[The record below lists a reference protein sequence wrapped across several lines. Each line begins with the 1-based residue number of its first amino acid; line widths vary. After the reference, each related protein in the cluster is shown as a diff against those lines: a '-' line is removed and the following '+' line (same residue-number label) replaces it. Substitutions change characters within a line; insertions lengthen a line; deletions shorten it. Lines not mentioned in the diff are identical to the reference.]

1 MEAPSPPTNTIFCL
15 YCRATIYFPGLPANR
30 YLNHLFAEHNIMYEV
45 QSVINRTLA
54 LQLPKEYPELADG
67 SISLP
72 DSSNRL
78 TSPAPSSDDGP
89 SPAPGRSSP
98 GCYGYM
104 NSLDCGTQT
113 EPINSSSISCQVDFS
128 RTEQD
133 QDNKVSIKVKEET
146 DGNLSESS
154 ERHKRGCPKG
164 GWPSRKKKRN
174 GKSTHEFTQT
184 KIREILERSIHN
196 KKSKF
201 ECELCLLT
209 FKKIFKLKMHL
220 MKVHAS
226 DISAKV
232 KIKSETKYLENE
244 ENGKEQ
250 TFATEKPER
259 KSTRIVQKDKEE
271 KTEEP
276 LMRRFIP
283 QNLKTETS
291 SPPAHLQK
299 SEAESWTEG
308 CEYFCMLCSKSF
320 TTFGIYKHHIGDAHG
335 LLIEDY
341 HAKFGRVGEVIN
353 KYTCKICHQE
363 VVHKFTNLKVHMKS
377 CHNMTIEEYNEK
389 HNHVKKSDKKEQDAK
404 SPDPLCEEMESMPAT
419 PVFDKAS
426 EVQDMQID
434 EASDNVSEPGSEN
447 EVGKKRWYEGCSYTC
462 LACNKPY
469 DIYFSYHGHIKKIH
483 KLSMEQYHS
492 QYGVIG
498 EINRY
503 YSCKICNTN
512 VVWRLFN
519 VRKHME
525 SQHELSLDQYGS
537 MYESENFEKD
547 VKMVTKESRRDS
559 QIRENKAMTENVEC
573 KKPKVWYE
581 GCLYSCQ
588 VEGCMKMYNLQ
599 DAYTTHINTTHNISL
614 EQYHMKYGS
623 KGDVLQ
629 QYQCLICNAKIAHK
643 YNNIS
648 SHLSL
653 IHDLTIYE
661 YETEF
666 LDKTKTQDTKVLV
679 KGNKDSKEK
688 KVDPGY
694 TEAMT
699 PIVQMNQIR
708 LPEQFF
714 NPEGEEAN
722 ESEEHYEFTEAD
734 IILEDPI
741 EDDEDEESI
750 DDAEEVNI
758 NGDLI
763 INEDVVGSES
773 EHAWYHGSNLT
784 CQICRKIFANDQWY
798 FHHFSKIHGMT
809 KEQYNA
815 KYGKDGEIWNQYQCL
830 ICNSE
835 IRWKYSSI
843 RQHLKQVHG
852 TTIQD
857 YEARY
862 MDAEPE
868 DIMIEPLAAL
878 REKAMNPCHEV
889 SPPKI
894 NIPVIPHIMKNAS
907 ILPPPPPLKASP
919 AALAAR
925 KNLEMRA
932 STPTNTVFTPPP
944 TPSHMALKGSIT
956 FDNRPSSQWY
966 HGSDLTCEICQKSF
980 VDFTYYCTH
989 IRTTHQISKE
999 QYNEKYGTAAEAFRL
1014 YRCLVCGISIKW
1026 TYQSI
1031 CGHLKSHEMTI
1042 KEYELKYNVL
1052 ENQSTESG
1060 KIPDLTMNANANVV
1074 NSDESPAPKRP
1085 KLTDSIPP
1093 LVPIQ
1098 QTEPPLEQRVV
1109 PQRKNERISAD
1120 VHSPTGKWYNQC
1132 KFTCKACPEE
1142 KYFTVP
1148 QALRMHLNGI
1158 HSLSRKEY
1166 EGRYGGAETITKYW
1180 TCLICNK
1187 ELKCQKGIIIQHLL
1201 NVHSMELVDYER
1213 QYMDAG
1219 DQVVARE
1226 SRKPRKIRVMSEAPI
1241 PKNDSN
1247 DAYPDPSDLTRFLVQ
1262 RMDEG
1267 MDNVSLDGPAIT
1279 EELPIDP
1286 PMDENITSIST
1297 LEVEGMDHVPWHFG
1311 CRYSCQICN
1320 KVWHY
1325 PQAARYHLDSVHKL
1339 TRAAY
1344 ELQYGTC
1351 EIETRIFHCSICQR
1365 TMKCERDIIKY
1376 HLEAKH
1382 AMSLEN
1388 YIDQIP
1394 NPIVT
1399 IGESRRSNAATHA
1412 RAVTPSSLPM
1422 LQMFATPE
1430 SSPIKLEMSPD
1441 TGGKAPWYRGSKFT
1455 CIPCNRHFTAQV
1467 SYISHINTKHGMNLR
1482 EYREQF
1488 GSVEEIKQY
1497 MCKIPG
1503 CTRFVSWTY
1512 SGINDHLKSHN
1523 LTMAQYE
1530 QQYLGIGVST
1540 PLVLNTMSVSEQPN
1554 LEPEDFSTVVEN
1566 WANGYLRECK
1576 ICKRQVVGSTQ
1587 SFTNHLLEKHQI
1599 TLTEYTV
1606 QHGNADNKT
1615 EHHTCHLCNN
1625 IIEHQFDNLKNHIET
1640 HSITIEH
1647 YYHKF
1652 IGSTNRDAT
1661 NAEIIVAKPTIEPS
1675 KPEPKP
1681 QIQITSISALNNSTP
1696 IKVRKNHWANGCS
1709 YQCILCK
1716 GQKYPEEFMFKKHIM
1731 TAHNM
1736 APEEYQNNFGDPA
1749 LVKQLHIC
1757 KVCNKDVK
1765 HEYTAILNHLRVK
1778 HNLTLTQYTQTYIKL
1793 VTTGPPPGSETDDTS
1808 PRANLVSPTSSTN
1821 NESGQEDQFYFVYSE
1836 QEPVPK

>member
-1 MEAPSPPTNTIFCL
+1 
-15 YCRATIYFPGLPANR
+15 
-30 YLNHLFAEHNIMYEV
+30 
-45 QSVINRTLA
+45 
-54 LQLPKEYPELADG
+54 
-67 SISLP
+67 
-72 DSSNRL
+72 
-78 TSPAPSSDDGP
+78 
-89 SPAPGRSSP
+89 
-98 GCYGYM
+98 M
-104 NSLDCGTQT
+104 NSIECGTQT

-128 RTEQD
+128 SNDSD
-133 QDNKVSIKVKEET
+133 QENKFVVKLKEET
-146 DGNLSESS
+146 DVNFSESS
-154 ERHKRGCPKG
+154 ERSKRGCPKG

-226 DISAKV
+226 DIYAKA
-232 KIKSETKYLENE
+232 KIKTEPKYLENKPDA
-244 ENGKEQ
+244 KEP
-250 TFATEKPER
+250 ERPER
-259 KSTRIVQKDKEE
+259 KSSRIENKDKDDKDEKKEE
-271 KTEEP
+271 L
-276 LMRRFIP
+276 LMRRFLP
-283 QNLKTETS
+283 QNLKSETG
-291 SPPAHLQK
+291 PPAHLQK

-320 TTFGIYKHHIGDAHG
+320 TTFGIYKHHIGDTHG

-363 VVHKFTNLKVHMKS
+363 VVHKYTNLKVHMKS
-377 CHNMTIEEYNEK
+377 CHNLTIEEYNEK
-389 HNHVKKSDKKEQDAK
+389 HNHVKKTDNQELDGKITQ
-404 SPDPLCEEMESMPAT
+404 SPDPISEENDSLPANSA
-419 PVFDKAS
+419 VDKA
-426 EVQDMQID
+426 EEAHEMVIED
-434 EASDNVSEPGSEN
+434 ASDNVSEPGSES
-447 EVGKKRWYEGCSYTC
+447 EAGKKRWYEGCSYTC

-483 KLSMEQYHS
+483 NMSMEQYHAEF
-492 QYGVIG
+492 GVEG

-519 VRKHME
+519 IRKHME

-537 MYESENFEKD
+537 AYESEHYAKD
-547 VKMVTKESRRDS
+547 QKSVSRRDS
-559 QIRENKAMTENVEC
+559 QVSQHKNQIENSEGKDNEEASQSKE
-573 KKPKVWYE
+573 WYE
-581 GCLYSCQ
+581 GES
-588 VEGCMKMYNLQ
+588 
-599 DAYTTHINTTHNISL
+599 
-614 EQYHMKYGS
+614 
-623 KGDVLQ
+623 LQ
-629 QYQCLICNAKIAHK
+629 QYQCLICSAKIAHK

-648 SHLSL
+648 SHMILV
-653 IHDLTIYE
+653 HDLSIQE
-661 YETEF
+661 YEAEYLGKATQE
-666 LDKTKTQDTKVLV
+666 TKTIVNGGGD
-679 KGNKDSKEK
+679 GNDSKENNLNNEST
-688 KVDPGY
+688 D
-694 TEAMT
+694 ALM
-699 PIVQMNQIR
+699 PIVQMNHIR

-714 NPEGEEAN
+714 TQESETAGEN
-722 ESEEHYEFTEAD
+722 EEHYEFTEAD

-758 NGDLI
+758 NGDLV
-763 INEDVVGSES
+763 INEDVGSGSDS

-784 CQICRKIFANDQWY
+784 CQICKKTFANDQWY

-809 KEQYNA
+809 KEQYNTQ
-815 KYGKDGEIWNQYQCL
+815 YGKQLEIWNQYQCL

-862 MDAEPE
+862 MDAEPDE
-868 DIMIEPLAAL
+868 LTIEPIAAL
-878 REKAMNPCHEV
+878 TEKAMNPCHEV
-889 SPPKI
+889 SPPKL
-894 NIPVIPHIMKNAS
+894 NIPVMPKITKHGTG
-907 ILPPPPPLKASP
+907 LPPPPPLKASP
-919 AALAAR
+919 AAIAAR
-925 KNLEMRA
+925 KIMEMNA
-932 STPTNTVFTPPP
+932 SVSASVSASSSASPPTPTTNTVFTPPS
-944 TPSHMALKGSIT
+944 TPPYMISKGSIT
-956 FDNRPSSQWY
+956 FDSRPASQWY
-966 HGSDLTCEICQKSF
+966 HGSDLTCEICHKSF

-989 IRTTHQISKE
+989 IRTVHQISKE

-1042 KEYELKYNVL
+1042 KEYELKHNVL

-1060 KIPDLTMNANANVV
+1060 KIPDLTMNANASITTV
-1074 NSDESPAPKRP
+1074 DEGPAPKRP

-1098 QTEPPLEQRVV
+1098 PSIPPLQHKVMEV
-1109 PQRKNERISAD
+1109 RKSDKISAD
-1120 VHSPTGKWYNQC
+1120 VSSPTGKWYNQC

-1158 HSLSRKEY
+1158 HSLSRKVY
-1166 EGRYGGAETITKYW
+1166 ELTYGNAETVTRYW

-1226 SRKPRKIRVMSEAPI
+1226 SRKPRKNRVQNNMKI
-1241 PKNDSN
+1241 QKNVPVDTY
-1247 DAYPDPSDLTRFLVQ
+1247 ADPSDLSRFLVQ

-1267 MDNVSLDGPAIT
+1267 LDSVSLEGPAIT

-1286 PMDENITSIST
+1286 PMDDSLPVSDHITSIST
-1297 LEVEGMDHVPWHFG
+1297 LEVEGMEHVPWYFG

-1344 ELQYGTC
+1344 ESQYGSC

-1388 YIDQIP
+1388 YIDQFP

-1412 RAVTPSSLPM
+1412 RSVTPSMPM
-1422 LQMFATPE
+1422 LQMFASPE
-1430 SSPIKLEMSPD
+1430 SSPIKTEIPSTDPS
-1441 TGGKAPWYRGSKFT
+1441 GKAPWYRGSNFT
-1455 CIPCNRHFTAQV
+1455 CIPCSRHFTAQV

-1503 CTRFVSWTY
+1503 CTRYVSWTY

-1530 QQYLGIGVST
+1530 QQYLGIGAAPPQV
-1540 PLVLNTMSVSEQPN
+1540 VNTINVSEQPN

-1587 SFTNHLLEKHQI
+1587 SFTNHVLEKHQI

-1606 QHGNADNKT
+1606 QHGVADSKT
-1615 EHHTCHLCNN
+1615 QCHVCHLCSSV
-1625 IIEHQFDNLKNHIET
+1625 IEHQFDNLKNHIET

-1652 IGSTNRDAT
+1652 IGSTNKDAT
-1661 NAEIIVAKPTIEPS
+1661 NADIIVAKPTLEQS

-1681 QIQITSISALNNSTP
+1681 QIQITSITALSNSTP

-1757 KVCNKDVK
+1757 KVCTKDVK

-1778 HNLTLTQYTQTYIKL
+1778 HNMTLTHYTQTYIKP
-1793 VTTGPPPGSETDDTS
+1793 VTTGPPPGSEGEQTDECMS
-1808 PRANLVSPTSSTN
+1808 PSLSLVSPTSSTN
-1821 NESGQEDQFYFVYSE
+1821 NEAGGDDQFYLVYPDHE
-1836 QEPVPK
+1836 QVPK